1 MILCSVFNWSDWHKK
16 RVRQEMS
23 PVVYTLIRLI
33 HFRLKIAL
41 ISLNVTG
48 LYGKISTT
56 LLLR

>member
-1 MILCSVFNWSDWHKK
+1 MILGSVFNWSDE
-16 RVRQEMS
+16 QELNAGPEMS
-23 PVVYTLIRLI
+23 PVIYTLIRLI